1 MSGKNHNVVT
11 AGYTEPHRM
20 DASSKGQLGAQPGIM
35 AAPRLPS
42 RGWIERPSREHLVV
56 GTIILILLI
65 VFPSL
70 DPGYRYLSLAITT
83 GFTAIAL
90 YGLSLQ
96 FGQAGIMSV
105 GHAGIM
111 GVGAYTAA
119 ILSNQLGLGFWEA
132 LPFSILLS
140 AIAAGLV
147 GLPSLRVGGQH
158 YIIITFCFCALLV
171 IALTNGGDFTGA
183 ATGLDV
189 WPIAGFFGINFAKL
203 DNMYYLVIATLV
215 VTIVLVYGIVHSSY
229 GRTLWSI
236 RENEPLA
243 RAVGIN
249 TNLHKI
255 GVFALSGA
263 LAGAGG
269 ILQTYYLRHISPP
282 LYGAFPSLYLALM
295 VMLGGARPLYGP
307 LIGSII
313 VNFLPE
319 IGGLDPIDSRIAYGV
334 GLLLV
339 ILLLPGGVSGGIL
352 ALYRSLRTR
361 RVGQRTALE

>member
-1 MSGKNHNVVT
+1 MTGENGTVAADYEERSPVAATRG
-11 AGYTEPHRM
+11 ELM
-20 DASSKGQLGAQPGIM
+20 GQSE
-35 AAPRLPS
+35 AALAPKLPS
-42 RGWIERPSREHLVV
+42 RRGVERPSRAHLTVGAVV
-56 GTIILILLI
+56 LALLI
-65 VFPSL
+65 VFPLL

-111 GVGAYTAA
+111 GVGGYTAA
-119 ILSNQLGLGFWEA
+119 ILANQLGFGFWEA
-132 LPFSILLS
+132 LPFSIVLS
-140 AIAAGLV
+140 AIAAALV

-189 WPIAGFFGINFAKL
+189 GPITGFFGLNLAKL
-203 DNMYYLVIATLV
+203 DNMYYLVIAVLVITLV
-215 VTIVLVYGIVHSSY
+215 IVYTLVHSSY

-249 TNLHKI
+249 TNFHKI
-255 GVFALSGA
+255 AVFALSGA
-263 LAGAGG
+263 FAGLGG
-269 ILQTYYLRHISPP
+269 ILQTYYLRHISPE

-295 VMLGGARPLYGP
+295 VMLGGPRPLYGP
-307 LIGSII
+307 LIGSVI

-319 IGGLDPIDSRIAYGV
+319 VGGLDPIDSRIAYGI

-352 ALYRSLRTR
+352 GFYRSLLTGRQR
-361 RVGQRTALE
+361 RISG

>member
-1 MSGKNHNVVT
+1 MTQADRRTLPDALEQRQSLGLRVSSGRT
-11 AGYTEPHRM
+11 
-20 DASSKGQLGAQPGIM
+20 
-35 AAPRLPS
+35 S
-42 RGWIERPSREHLVV
+42 RRWIEPPSREHLLLGV
-56 GTIILILLI
+56 GVLVLLI
-65 VFPSL
+65 GFPLL
-70 DPGYRYLSLAITT
+70 DPGYRYLSLATTT
-83 GFTAIAL
+83 GLTAIAL

-111 GVGAYTAA
+111 GVGGYTAA
-119 ILSNQLGLGFWEA
+119 ILANQLGLGFWAA
-132 LPFSILLS
+132 LPASILLS
-140 AIAAGLV
+140 AVAAGLV

-171 IALTNGGDFTGA
+171 IALTNGGALTGA

-189 WPIAGFFGINFAKL
+189 GPITGPFGINLAKSRS
-203 DNMYYLVIATLV
+203 MYYLVVAALVITL
-215 VTIVLVYGIVHSSY
+215 VLVYAIVHSPY
-229 GRTLWSI
+229 GRTLWAI

-249 TNLHKI
+249 TNLVKI

-263 LAGAGG
+263 FAGLSG

-307 LIGSII
+307 LIGSVI

-319 IGGLDPIDSRIAYGV
+319 LGGLGPIDSRIAYGA

-339 ILLLPGGVSGGIL
+339 ILLLPGGVSGGL
-352 ALYRSLRTR
+352 AALYRSIADRRTHAA
-361 RVGQRTALE
+361 TE

>member
-1 MSGKNHNVVT
+1 MSGDDRK
-11 AGYTEPHRM
+11 P
-20 DASSKGQLGAQPGIM
+20 AQMG
-35 AAPRLPS
+35 S
-42 RGWIERPSREHLVV
+42 RGPDRMGGVAPSAMTRRSRPGWVERPSREHLVV
-56 GTIILILLI
+56 GCVVLALLI
-65 VFPSL
+65 VFPLL
-70 DPGYRYLSLAITT
+70 DPGYRYLSLAIST

-111 GVGAYTAA
+111 GIGGYTAA
-119 ILSNQLGLGFWEA
+119 ILSNQLGFGFWEA

-140 AIAAGLV
+140 AIAAALV
-147 GLPSLRVGGQH
+147 GLPALRVGGQH
-158 YIIITFCFCALLV
+158 YIIITFCFCALLE
-171 IALTNGGDFTGA
+171 IALTNGGTFTGA

-189 WPIAGFFGINFAKL
+189 WPVTGFFGINFARGL
-203 DNMYYLVIATLV
+203 TNLYYLVIAALV
-215 VTIVLVYGIVHSSY
+215 LTIVAVYALVRSPY

-249 TNLHKI
+249 TNLRKI

-263 LAGAGG
+263 FAGLGG
-269 ILQTYYLRHISPP
+269 ILQAYYLRHISPT

-307 LIGSII
+307 LIGAVI
-313 VNFLPE
+313 VTFLPE

-339 ILLLPGGVSGGIL
+339 ILLLPSGVSGGIL
-352 ALYRSLRTR
+352 GLYQSLLDR
-361 RVGQRTALE
+361 RGSARDKPRYDGVEMKD

>member
-1 MSGKNHNVVT
+1 M
-11 AGYTEPHRM
+11 PHR
-20 DASSKGQLGAQPGIM
+20 
-35 AAPRLPS
+35 AAP
-42 RGWIERPSREHLVV
+42 GWAERPSREHLVV
-56 GTIILILLI
+56 GVIILVLLI

-111 GVGAYTAA
+111 GVGGYTAA
-119 ILSNQLGLGFWEA
+119 ILSNQLGFGFWEA
-132 LPFSILLS
+132 LPFSVLLS
-140 AIAAGLV
+140 ALAAGLV
-147 GLPSLRVGGQH
+147 GLPALRVGGQH

-171 IALTNGGDFTGA
+171 IALTNGGTFTGA

-189 WPIAGFFGINFAKL
+189 WPVTGFLGINFAKL
-203 DNMYYLVIATLV
+203 NNLYYLVIAFLV
-215 VTIVLVYGIVHSSY
+215 LTILIVYALVHSPY

-249 TNLHKI
+249 TNLQKI

-263 LAGAGG
+263 FAGLGG
-269 ILQTYYLRHISPP
+269 ILQAYYLRHISPT

-307 LIGSII
+307 LIGAII
-313 VNFLPE
+313 VTFLPE
-319 IGGLDPIDSRIAYGV
+319 VGGLDPIDSRIAYGV

-352 ALYRSLRTR
+352 GLYRLLSAR
-361 RVGQRTALE
+361 R

>member
-1 MSGKNHNVVT
+1 MESRQTGHLDVPQSAVQTPET
-11 AGYTEPHRM
+11 AR
-20 DASSKGQLGAQPGIM
+20 
-35 AAPRLPS
+35 RPS
-42 RGWIERPSREHLVV
+42 VGWVERPSREHLLV
-56 GTIILILLI
+56 GAIILVLLI
-65 VFPSL
+65 IFPSL

-105 GHAGIM
+105 GHAGVM
-111 GVGAYTAA
+111 GVGGYTAA

-132 LPFSILLS
+132 LPFSVLFS
-140 AIAAGLV
+140 AAAAGLV
-147 GLPSLRVGGQH
+147 GLPALRVGGQH

-171 IALTNGGDFTGA
+171 IALTNGGTFTGA

-189 WPIAGFFGINFAKL
+189 WPISGFFGVNFAKL
-203 DNMYYLVIATLV
+203 DNLYYLVIAALV
-215 VTIVLVYGIVHSSY
+215 LTIVIVYALVHSPY

-263 LAGAGG
+263 FAGLGG
-269 ILQTYYLRHISPP
+269 ILQAYYLRHISPT

-307 LIGSII
+307 LIGAII
-313 VNFLPE
+313 VTFLPE
-319 IGGLDPIDSRIAYGV
+319 VGGLDPIDSRIAYGV

-339 ILLLPGGVSGGIL
+339 ILLLPSGVSGGIL
-352 ALYRSLRTR
+352 GLYRSLPER
-361 RVGQRTALE
+361 RRRARQA

>member
-1 MSGKNHNVVT
+1 
-11 AGYTEPHRM
+11 
-20 DASSKGQLGAQPGIM
+20 
-35 AAPRLPS
+35 
-42 RGWIERPSREHLVV
+42 
-56 GTIILILLI
+56 
-65 VFPSL
+65 
-70 DPGYRYLSLAITT
+70 
-83 GFTAIAL
+83 
-90 YGLSLQ
+90 
-96 FGQAGIMSV
+96 MSV

-111 GVGAYTAA
+111 GVGGYTAA
-119 ILSNQLGLGFWEA
+119 ILSNQFGFGFWEA
-132 LPFSILLS
+132 LPFSVLLS

-147 GLPSLRVGGQH
+147 GLPALRVGGQH

-171 IALTNGGDFTGA
+171 IALTNGGDLTGS

-189 WPIAGFFGINFAKL
+189 WPIGGVFGIIFARL
-203 DNMYYLVIATLV
+203 ENLYYLVVAALAI
-215 VTIVLVYGIVHSSY
+215 TIVIVYMLVHSPY

-255 GVFALSGA
+255 AVFALSGA
-263 LAGAGG
+263 FAGLGG

-295 VMLGGARPLYGP
+295 IMLGGARPLYGP
-307 LIGSII
+307 LVGAVI

-319 IGGLDPIDSRIAYGV
+319 VGGLDPIDARIAYGV

-352 ALYRSLRTR
+352 TFYRSLRALSGAR
-361 RVGQRTALE
+361 RTVLE

>member
-1 MSGKNHNVVT
+1 MNENRHT
-11 AGYTEPHRM
+11 ALMGSDRVDPRPDT
-20 DASSKGQLGAQPGIM
+20 AQ
-35 AAPRLPS
+35 RRQPS
-42 RGWIERPSREHLVV
+42 RGWIERPSREHLVAGGV
-56 GTIILILLI
+56 ILALLI

-111 GVGAYTAA
+111 GVGGYTAA
-119 ILSNQLGLGFWEA
+119 ILSNQLGFGFWEA

-147 GLPSLRVGGQH
+147 GLPALRVGGQH

-171 IALTNGGDFTGA
+171 IALTNGGSFTGA

-189 WPIAGFFGINFAKL
+189 WPVTGFFGINFAKL
-203 DNMYYLVIATLV
+203 TNLYYLVIGALV
-215 VTIVLVYGIVHSSY
+215 LTIVIVYALVHSPY

-249 TNLHKI
+249 TNLQKI

-263 LAGAGG
+263 FAGLGG
-269 ILQTYYLRHISPP
+269 ILQAYYLRHISPT

-307 LIGSII
+307 LIGAII
-313 VNFLPE
+313 VTFLPE
-319 IGGLDPIDSRIAYGV
+319 VGGLDPIDSRIAYGI

-339 ILLLPGGVSGGIL
+339 ILLLPSGVSGGIL
-352 ALYRSLRTR
+352 GLYRSLSTR
-361 RVGQRTALE
+361 R

>member
-1 MSGKNHNVVT
+1 MESRQTGH
-11 AGYTEPHRM
+11 M
-20 DASSKGQLGAQPGIM
+20 DVPQSAAETPVAARRSSPG
-35 AAPRLPS
+35 
-42 RGWIERPSREHLVV
+42 WVERPSREHLLV
-56 GTIILILLI
+56 GAIILILLI
-65 VFPSL
+65 IFPSL

-111 GVGAYTAA
+111 GVGGYTAA

-132 LPFSILLS
+132 LPFSVLLS
-140 AIAAGLV
+140 ALAAGLV
-147 GLPSLRVGGQH
+147 GLPALRVGGQH

-171 IALTNGGDFTGA
+171 IALTNGGTFTGA

-189 WPIAGFFGINFAKL
+189 WPISGFFGINFAKL
-203 DNMYYLVIATLV
+203 DNLYYLVIAALV
-215 VTIVLVYGIVHSSY
+215 LTVVIVYALVHSPY

-263 LAGAGG
+263 FAGLGG
-269 ILQTYYLRHISPP
+269 ILQAYYLRHISPT

-307 LIGSII
+307 LIGAII
-313 VNFLPE
+313 VTFLPE
-319 IGGLDPIDSRIAYGV
+319 VGGLDPIDSRIAYGV

-339 ILLLPGGVSGGIL
+339 ILLLPSGVSGGIL
-352 ALYRSLRTR
+352 GLYRSLPER
-361 RVGQRTALE
+361 RRRARQA

>member
-1 MSGKNHNVVT
+1 MQSRPVSMQRGPVT
-11 AGYTEPHRM
+11 AEPPARYVRGIQSPRR
-20 DASSKGQLGAQPGIM
+20 DEWIVGGLLLLG
-35 AAPRLPS
+35 L
-42 RGWIERPSREHLVV
+42 
-56 GTIILILLI
+56 II
-65 VFPSL
+65 FPFL
-70 DPGYRYLSLAITT
+70 DPGYRFLSLAVSTI
-83 GFTAIAL
+83 FTAIAL

-111 GVGAYTAA
+111 GIGGYAAA
-119 ILSNQLGLGFWEA
+119 ILANQIGLGFWPA
-132 LPFSILLS
+132 LPVAMLLS
-140 AIAAGLV
+140 ALAAALV

-171 IALTNGGDFTGA
+171 IALTNGGAFTGA

-189 WPIAGFFGINFAKL
+189 GPIKGLWGINFAKTRS
-203 DNMYYLVIATLV
+203 MYFLCVVALAATIAVIFA
-215 VTIVLVYGIVHSSY
+215 IVHSPY

-263 LAGAGG
+263 FAGLGG
-269 ILQTYYLRHISPP
+269 ILQTYYLRHISPE

-307 LIGSII
+307 LLGSII

-319 IGGLDPIDSRIAYGV
+319 LGGLDPIDSRIAYGV

-339 ILLLPGGVSGGIL
+339 ILLLPAGVSGGLL
-352 ALYRSLRTR
+352 ALYRSGFRLHRKW
-361 RVGQRTALE
+361 AADEDLP

>member
-1 MSGKNHNVVT
+1 MMPLGQDAASDNVLQQRREASPRRG
-11 AGYTEPHRM
+11 AGR
-20 DASSKGQLGAQPGIM
+20 
-35 AAPRLPS
+35 
-42 RGWIERPSREHLVV
+42 WIERPSREHLIVGAVV
-56 GTIILILLI
+56 LALLI
-65 VFPSL
+65 GFPL
-70 DPGYRYLSLAITT
+70 IDPGYRYLSLAITT

-111 GVGAYTAA
+111 GVGGYTAA
-119 ILSNQLGLGFWEA
+119 ILANQLGFGFWEA

-140 AIAAGLV
+140 AVAAGLV

-171 IALTNGGDFTGA
+171 IALTNGGEFTGA

-189 WPIAGFFGINFAKL
+189 GPIDGPFGLNLAKAR
-203 DNMYYLVIATLV
+203 NMYYLVAIALAITL
-215 VTIVLVYGIVHSSY
+215 VLVYATVHSPY
-229 GRTLWSI
+229 GRTLWAI

-249 TNLHKI
+249 ANLVKI

-263 LAGAGG
+263 FAGVGG

-295 VMLGGARPLYGP
+295 IMLGGARPLYGP
-307 LIGSII
+307 LIGSVL
-313 VNFLPE
+313 VNFMPE
-319 IGGLDPIDSRIAYGV
+319 LGGLDPIDSRIAYGA

-339 ILLLPGGVSGGIL
+339 ILLLPGGVSGGLL
-352 ALYRSLRTR
+352 ALYRSLTSRHSRAPTIR
-361 RVGQRTALE
+361 QPMSGRK

>member
-1 MSGKNHNVVT
+1 MSGENRNT
-11 AGYTEPHRM
+11 ALMESG
-20 DASSKGQLGAQPGIM
+20 GADRVGTPRNAGR
-35 AAPRLPS
+35 APVAPRRSSP
-42 RGWIERPSREHLVV
+42 GWVERPSREHVVV
-56 GTIILILLI
+56 GAVILVLLL

-70 DPGYRYLSLAITT
+70 DPGYRYLSLAIST

-111 GVGAYTAA
+111 GIGGYTAA
-119 ILSNQLGLGFWEA
+119 ILSNQLGFGFWEA
-132 LPFSILLS
+132 LPFSVLLS
-140 AIAAGLV
+140 ALAAGLV
-147 GLPSLRVGGQH
+147 GLPALRVGGQH

-171 IALTNGGDFTGA
+171 IALTNGGTFTGA

-189 WPIAGFFGINFAKL
+189 WPISGFLGINFARL
-203 DNMYYLVIATLV
+203 GNLYYLVIGFLV
-215 VTIVLVYGIVHSSY
+215 LTILIVYALVHSPY
-229 GRTLWSI
+229 GRTLWAI

-249 TNLHKI
+249 TNLQKI

-263 LAGAGG
+263 FAGLGG
-269 ILQTYYLRHISPP
+269 ILQAYYLRHISPT

-307 LIGSII
+307 LIGAII
-313 VNFLPE
+313 VTFLPE
-319 IGGLDPIDSRIAYGV
+319 VGGLDPIDSRIAYGL

-339 ILLLPGGVSGGIL
+339 ILLLPSGVSGGIL
-352 ALYRSLRTR
+352 GLYRSLAGRLKPA
-361 RVGQRTALE
+361 GLG

>member
-1 MSGKNHNVVT
+1 MSGDDRNP
-11 AGYTEPHRM
+11 ALMG
-20 DASSKGQLGAQPGIM
+20 
-35 AAPRLPS
+35 S
-42 RGWIERPSREHLVV
+42 RGSDRMGGVPPPVMTRRSRPGWVERPSREHLVV
-56 GTIILILLI
+56 GFVVLALLI
-65 VFPSL
+65 VFPVL
-70 DPGYRYLSLAITT
+70 HPGYRYLSLAIST

-111 GVGAYTAA
+111 GIGGYTAA
-119 ILSNQLGLGFWEA
+119 ILSNQLGFGFWEA

-140 AIAAGLV
+140 AIAAALV
-147 GLPSLRVGGQH
+147 GLPALRVGGQH
-158 YIIITFCFCALLV
+158 YIIITFCFCALLE
-171 IALTNGGDFTGA
+171 IALTNGGTFTGA

-189 WPIAGFFGINFAKL
+189 WPVKGFFGIKFAKL
-203 DNMYYLVIATLV
+203 DNLYYLVIAALV
-215 VTIVLVYGIVHSSY
+215 LTIMIVYSLVQSPY
-229 GRTLWSI
+229 GRTLWAI

-249 TNLHKI
+249 TNLRKI

-263 LAGAGG
+263 FAGLGG
-269 ILQTYYLRHISPP
+269 ILQAYYLRHISPT

-307 LIGSII
+307 LIGAII
-313 VNFLPE
+313 VTFLPE

-339 ILLLPGGVSGGIL
+339 ILLLPGGVSGGVL
-352 ALYRSLRTR
+352 GLYRSLLER
-361 RVGQRTALE
+361 RGSARHQSRCDSVEMKD

>member
-1 MSGKNHNVVT
+1 VSDNRNMVT
-11 AGYTEPHRM
+11 MGSDRVDVRQDAAQTPVTPHR
-20 DASSKGQLGAQPGIM
+20 S
-35 AAPRLPS
+35 S
-42 RGWIERPSREHLVV
+42 RGWVERPSREHLVV
-56 GTIILILLI
+56 GAIILVLLI

-111 GVGAYTAA
+111 GIGGYTAA
-119 ILSNQLGLGFWEA
+119 ILSNQLGFGFWEA

-140 AIAAGLV
+140 ALAAGLV
-147 GLPSLRVGGQH
+147 GLPALRVGGQH

-171 IALTNGGDFTGA
+171 IALTNGGAFTGA

-189 WPIAGFFGINFAKL
+189 WPVSGFFGINFAKL
-203 DNMYYLVIATLV
+203 ANLYYLVIGALIL
-215 VTIVLVYGIVHSSY
+215 TILIVYALVHSPY

-249 TNLHKI
+249 TNLQKI

-263 LAGAGG
+263 FAGLGG
-269 ILQTYYLRHISPP
+269 ILQAYYLRHISPT

-307 LIGSII
+307 LIGAII
-313 VNFLPE
+313 VTFLPE
-319 IGGLDPIDSRIAYGV
+319 VGGLDPIDSRIAYGV

-339 ILLLPGGVSGGIL
+339 ILLLPSGVSGGIL
-352 ALYRSLRTR
+352 GLYRSLPAR
-361 RVGQRTALE
+361 RLR

>member
-1 MSGKNHNVVT
+1 MNNHQTDGEALALAARPLKAAASRRYVRGIAFPSNEEWMVAAVLL
-11 AGYTEPHRM
+11 AG
-20 DASSKGQLGAQPGIM
+20 
-35 AAPRLPS
+35 
-42 RGWIERPSREHLVV
+42 
-56 GTIILILLI
+56 LI
-65 VFPSL
+65 VFPFF
-70 DPGYRYLSLAITT
+70 DPGYRFLSLAVST
-83 GFTAIAL
+83 GFTAIVL

-111 GVGAYTAA
+111 GVGGYTAA
-119 ILSNQLGLGFWEA
+119 ILANQIGWGFWEA
-132 LPFSILLS
+132 LPLAMLLS
-140 AIAAGLV
+140 ALAAALV

-189 WPIAGFFGINFAKL
+189 RPIQSVFGINFAKL
-203 DNMYYLVIATLV
+203 KSMYFLCVSALVLSIA
-215 VTIVLVYGIVHSSY
+215 VTYVLVHSSY

-249 TNLHKI
+249 TNVQKI
-255 GVFALSGA
+255 TVFALSGA
-263 LAGAGG
+263 FAGLGG
-269 ILQTYYLRHISPP
+269 ILQTYYLRHISPE

-319 IGGLDPIDSRIAYGV
+319 LGGLDPIDSRIAYGV

-339 ILLLPGGVSGGIL
+339 ILLLPGGVSGGLL
-352 ALYRSLRTR
+352 ALYRSAFRGSAR
-361 RVGQRTALE
+361 DDER

>member
-1 MSGKNHNVVT
+1 
-11 AGYTEPHRM
+11 M
-20 DASSKGQLGAQPGIM
+20 DAAQRSVDAQSGM
-35 AAPRLPS
+35 AARRPWS
-42 RGWIERPSREHLVV
+42 RGWVERPSPEHLVV
-56 GTIILILLI
+56 GAVILALLI
-65 VFPSL
+65 IFPSL
-70 DPGYRYLSLAITT
+70 DPGYRYLSIAITT

-90 YGLSLQ
+90 YGLSMQ

-111 GVGAYTAA
+111 GIGGYTAA
-119 ILSNQLGLGFWEA
+119 ILSNQLGFGFWEA

-203 DNMYYLVIATLV
+203 DNLYYLVIAALAI
-215 VTIVLVYGIVHSSY
+215 TIIIVYMLVHSPY

-255 GVFALSGA
+255 AVFALSGA
-263 LAGAGG
+263 FAGLGG
-269 ILQTYYLRHISPP
+269 ILQTYYLRHISPS

-295 VMLGGARPLYGP
+295 IMLGGARPLYGP
-307 LIGSII
+307 LIGAII

-319 IGGLDPIDSRIAYGV
+319 IGGLDPIDSRIAYGI

-352 ALYRSLRTR
+352 GLCRSLLAR
-361 RVGQRTALE
+361 RAARRAALE

>member
-1 MSGKNHNVVT
+1 MP
-11 AGYTEPHRM
+11 AEARHR
-20 DASSKGQLGAQPGIM
+20 DRRA
-35 AAPRLPS
+35 R
-42 RGWIERPSREHLVV
+42 WVERPSGEHLAVGAVV
-56 GTIILILLI
+56 LAVLV
-65 VFPSL
+65 VFPFL
-70 DPGYRYLSLAITT
+70 DPGYRFLSLAVTT
-83 GFTAIAL
+83 GFTAIVL

-105 GHAGIM
+105 GQAGIM
-111 GVGAYTAA
+111 GVGGYTAA
-119 ILSNQLGLGFWEA
+119 TLANQLGFGFWQA

-140 AIAAGLV
+140 ALAAGLV

-171 IALTNGGDFTGA
+171 IALTNGGTFTGS

-189 WPIAGFFGINFAKL
+189 GPIGGLFGINFGKL
-203 DNMYYLVIATLV
+203 RAMYYLTLV
-215 VTIVLVYGIVHSSY
+215 ALVITVVLTFTIVHSAY

-243 RAVGIN
+243 RAVGID

-263 LAGAGG
+263 FAGLGG
-269 ILQTYYLRHISPP
+269 ILQTYYLRHISPQ

-307 LIGSII
+307 LIGA
-313 VNFLPE
+313 VVVTFLPE
-319 IGGLDPIDSRIAYGV
+319 LGGLDPIDARIAYGA
-334 GLLLV
+334 GLLAV
-339 ILLLPGGVSGGIL
+339 ILLLPGGVSGGL
-352 ALYRSLRTR
+352 DALYRGFVER
-361 RVGQRTALE
+361 RGRAAAATGPASD

>member
-1 MSGKNHNVVT
+1 MV
-11 AGYTEPHRM
+11 
-20 DASSKGQLGAQPGIM
+20 GA
-35 AAPRLPS
+35 AVLAV
-42 RGWIERPSREHLVV
+42 LVV
-56 GTIILILLI
+56 
-65 VFPSL
+65 FPFL
-70 DPGYRYLSLAITT
+70 DPGYRFLSLAVTT
-83 GFTAIAL
+83 GFTAIVL

-105 GHAGIM
+105 GQAGIM
-111 GVGAYTAA
+111 GVGGYTAA
-119 ILSNQLGLGFWEA
+119 ILANQWGFGFWQA
-132 LPFSILLS
+132 LPCSILLS
-140 AIAAGLV
+140 ALAAGLV

-171 IALTNGGDFTGA
+171 IALTNGGTFTGS

-189 WPIAGFFGINFAKL
+189 GPIGGFFGIDLAKL
-203 DNMYYLVIATLV
+203 SPMYYLTLVALV
-215 VTIVLVYGIVHSSY
+215 VTVMLTFVIVHSAY

-263 LAGAGG
+263 FAGLGG

-307 LIGSII
+307 LIGAVI
-313 VNFLPE
+313 VTFLPE
-319 IGGLDPIDSRIAYGV
+319 LGGLDPIDARIAYGV
-334 GLLLV
+334 GLLVV
-339 ILLLPGGVSGGIL
+339 ILLLPGGVSGGL
-352 ALYRSLRTR
+352 DALYRAVVER
-361 RVGQRTALE
+361 RARAAAAAGTSPD